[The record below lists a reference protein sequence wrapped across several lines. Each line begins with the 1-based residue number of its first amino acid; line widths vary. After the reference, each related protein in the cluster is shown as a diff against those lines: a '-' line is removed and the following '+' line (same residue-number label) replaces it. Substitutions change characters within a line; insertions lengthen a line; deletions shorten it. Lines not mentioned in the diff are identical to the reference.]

1 MIWRVRHD
9 DKTAIHRNAATLRA
23 PTTPI
28 FIDMRPAPEA
38 CHCLMADGSAST
50 AIACRS
56 LATASQNDRRANPMT
71 CAFMIRQQTPADTP
85 AIDALHEEA
94 FGPGRFARTAYRIR
108 EASTQP
114 PPIALTAWH
123 NGELAGAIHFTAIKI
138 GERRGAILLGP
149 LAIAPAYKNK
159 GCGLKLMKDGLGEAA
174 ALGFRLA
181 ILVGDLPYYQ
191 RVGFGIAPPGRI
203 VLPGPVDRARLLAAE
218 LAPGALAEFSG
229 PVTADNDDIKR

>member
-1 MIWRVRHD
+1 
-9 DKTAIHRNAATLRA
+9 
-23 PTTPI
+23 
-28 FIDMRPAPEA
+28 
-38 CHCLMADGSAST
+38 
-50 AIACRS
+50 
-56 LATASQNDRRANPMT
+56 
-71 CAFMIRQQTPADTP
+71 MIRQQRLADIP
-85 AIDALHEEA
+85 AIDALHEDA

-114 PPIALTAWH
+114 PLIALTAWH

-174 ALGFRLA
+174 SQGFRLA

-203 VLPGPVDRARLLAAE
+203 VLPGPVDPARLLAAE
-218 LAPGALAEFSG
+218 LAPGAMSDFAGLVA
-229 PVTADNDDIKR
+229 ADNDAKR